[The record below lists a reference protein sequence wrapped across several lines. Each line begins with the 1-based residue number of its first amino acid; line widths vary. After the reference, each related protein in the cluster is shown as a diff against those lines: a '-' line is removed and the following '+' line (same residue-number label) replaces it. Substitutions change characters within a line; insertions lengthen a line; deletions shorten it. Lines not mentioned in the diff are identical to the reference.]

1 MGFSKRHSVSLHPA
15 SSGHD
20 ERVSPKPG
28 LCLQALGRAAAL
40 VVCACI
46 LLFAA
51 ACGSGST
58 AGAGGGAAAE
68 SISGTI
74 QGAVADGVT
83 VSLAGAA
90 TRSTVTAGGGT
101 FSFTGLGD
109 GSYTVTPSLAG
120 YAFTPA
126 SHAVTLQG
134 QSQTGLAFTAAAV
147 QGGYSISGTLGGTL
161 VAGVRVVLGGDASG
175 TVVTDGTGDFLFSG
189 LLPGTYT
196 VSPQAEGGTFTPA
209 SSPVTIQNAN
219 HSGLTFSSATDAV
232 TFFSV
237 GGRPEQIVAG
247 LDGNLWYAD
256 STANAIVKMTPGGVT
271 TAYSIPTP
279 NSGVWGLAAVQGG
292 IAFTERNANKVGV
305 MQFNGSLL
313 GEWQVPTANA
323 QPMGITVG
331 ADGALYFVES
341 HQPGQSQMDKVGR
354 VTSWGTPGD
363 PGFGITDYA
372 LQIGG
377 RTPTCIAS
385 AGVSDPTRVWL
396 TEALYGEV
404 ATFRTSLHASGVGAG
419 MTYGLSAQQSSSN
432 GIVAGPGNAMWF
444 TESSGNAVGTITLSG
459 GTVTEYYSVP
469 TLNAQPLGIAVGP
482 DGNLWFTESAKGKLG
497 ILDPT
502 HGSITERSLTS
513 SSAPAW
519 IAQGADGNLWVT
531 LQLPGQI
538 ARVVP

>member
-1 MGFSKRHSVSLHPA
+1 MGFSKRHLVSLHPA
-15 SSGHD
+15 
-20 ERVSPKPG
+20 VSRREEWVSAKHG
-28 LCLQALGRAAAL
+28 LCLEILGRGVAFVL
-40 VVCACI
+40 FTCA

-58 AGAGGGAAAE
+58 AGAGGGADTW
-68 SISGTI
+68 SITGTL

-90 TRSTVTAGGGT
+90 TRSTVTASGGA

-126 SHAVTLQG
+126 NRAVTLQG
-134 QSQTGLAFTAAAV
+134 QSQTGLSFTSAAV
-147 QGGYSISGTLGGTL
+147 QGGYSISGTLNGTL
-161 VAGVRVVLGGDASG
+161 VSGVRVTLSGDASG

-189 LLPGTYT
+189 LAPGTYT
-196 VSPQAEGGTFTPA
+196 VSPQAQGGTFTPA

-219 HSGLTFSSATDAV
+219 HPGLTFSSATDAV

-237 GGRPEQIVAG
+237 GGKPEQIVAG

-271 TAYSIPTP
+271 TSFPIPTP
-279 NSGVWGLAAVQGG
+279 SSGVWGLAAVQGG
-292 IAFTERNANKVGV
+292 IAFTERSANKVGV
-305 MQFNGSLL
+305 MQFDGSIL

-331 ADGALYFVES
+331 VDGALYFVES

-363 PGFGITDYA
+363 PGFGITDYS

-404 ATFRTSLHASGVGAG
+404 ATFRTSLHTSGLGAG
-419 MTYGLSAQQSSSN
+419 LTYGLSAQQSSSN

-444 TESSGNAVGTITLSG
+444 TESTGNAIGTITLSG
-459 GTVTEYYSVP
+459 GMVTEYYGVP
-469 TLNAQPLGIAVGP
+469 TLNARPQGIAVGP

-502 HGSITERSLTS
+502 SGSITERSLTS
-513 SSAPAW
+513 TSSPAW
-519 IAQGADGNLWVT
+519 IAKGADDNLWVT